1 MQAAESLLPY
11 PASCISCSVSRVYC
25 RLLFVA
31 LATFGAIKRVL
42 VPGRVQR
49 VGRMVRVSMLVT
61 ACLGAAAPAHAE
73 LIDRVLAIV
82 GGRVIMLSD
91 VRGFLRLGL
100 ITPVRAEDPEIET
113 LTRLIER
120 HLILAEV
127 DRYVIEEPS
136 PETIEQRLVEVQRR
150 FATEAELR
158 DALAEAGLS
167 DEDLREIVRD
177 DTRIDVYLDWRFA
190 AATQPTDAARR
201 DELIADWVSSLS
213 DRSDVIRLDQ
223 PSAARSPP

>member
-1 MQAAESLLPY
+1 MQAAEALLPY
-11 PASCISCSVSRVYC
+11 PASCIPCSVSRGYC
-25 RLLFVA
+25 RLFFVA
-31 LATFGAIKRVL
+31 FGVMKRVL
-42 VPGRVQR
+42 VSGMVQR
-49 VGRMVRVSMLVT
+49 VGRMVRGSMLVT

-82 GGRVIMLSD
+82 AGRVIMLSD

-100 ITPVRAEDPEIET
+100 ITPSPAEDPEIET

-127 DRYVIEEPS
+127 DRYVIEEPP
-136 PETIEQRLVEVQRR
+136 PEPIEQRLVEVQRR
-150 FATEAELR
+150 FATEAEFR

-177 DTRIDVYLDWRFA
+177 DTRIDVYLDRRFA
-190 AATQPTDAARR
+190 AATQPTDTARR
-201 DELIADWVSSLS
+201 DELIADWVASLG

-223 PSAARSPP
+223 PSAATSPP

>member
-31 LATFGAIKRVL
+31 LVTFGAMKRVL
-42 VPGRVQR
+42 VSVRVQR
-49 VGRMVRVSMLVT
+49 VGRMVVWMLVT

-82 GGRVIMLSD
+82 AGRVIMLSD

-100 ITPVRAEDPEIET
+100 ITPVRAEDPEIEI

-127 DRYVIEEPS
+127 DRYVIEEPP

-150 FATEAELR
+150 FATEAEFR

-167 DEDLREIVRD
+167 EEDLREIVRD
-177 DTRIDVYLDWRFA
+177 DTRTDVYLDRRFA

-201 DELIADWVSSLS
+201 DELIADWVASLS